1 MSEPENIA
9 VADAS
14 TSERSRTL
22 KEGMH
27 KTAKQNALN
36 SQIAQYMFW
45 GATTLLGMAIGAPFF
60 AEGTL
65 TTVANTLGVGTA
77 GLLTG
82 MGGVS
87 AATLAGS
94 IYFSE
99 SAAEQS
105 ENNDLLYSKKQ
116 ALDIAKAIKEEH
128 ANAPVIVT
136 VPAMASQENPQRPDG
151 KSWAEAT
158 TANRGHGIKPEQW
171 AEYVAERKGNTQ
183 TEITL

>member
-1 MSEPENIA
+1 MSEPESTVIP
-9 VADAS
+9 DALA
-14 TSERSRTL
+14 SERSRTL

-45 GATTLLGMAIGAPFF
+45 GATTLMGLAIGAPLLGGQDFV
-60 AEGTL
+60 AVASALGTSP
-65 TTVANTLGVGTA
+65 TILG
-77 GLLTG
+77 LG

-116 ALDIAKAIKEEH
+116 ALDIAKAIKAEH
-128 ANAPVIVT
+128 AVAPVIVT
-136 VPAMASQENPQRPDG
+136 VPAEAAQQGVSRPDG
-151 KSWAEAT
+151 KSWVEAT
-158 TANRGHGIKPEQW
+158 ATRSPSVKPEQW
-171 AEYVAERKGNTQ
+171 AEYIADRQSNTQ